1 MSLLLTTPYLLFA
14 FWPRK
19 VGRLEWLAFASFVL
33 ISVPSLLY
41 YNDGWVHF
49 GQRFAL
55 DGIVPALIAASY
67 GAARAPRALVAA
79 VTAWGVVVGAWGLQ
93 WFSAS
98 FLH

>member
-1 MSLLLTTPYLLFA
+1 MTPFA
-14 FWPRK
+14 AARRT
-19 VGRLEWLAFASFVL
+19 VTRLEWLALANFVVIAL
-33 ISVPSLLY
+33 PSLLY

-55 DGIVPALIAASY
+55 DGIVLALIAASY

-93 WFSAS
+93 WFRAS